1 VVGHLL
7 VIFRPFHDY
16 GATAEDQ
23 LDEISDLIY
32 EVTQREM
39 PRLADH
45 AAPDDAP
52 PDDKSD
58 SISDTDGM
66 TEDEWSTELP
76 DPDDPFA
83 STQTTA
89 PSPTE
94 PSTEDDWLSDPD
106 DPLA

>member
-1 VVGHLL
+1 
-7 VIFRPFHDY
+7 
-16 GATAEDQ
+16 
-23 LDEISDLIY
+23 
-32 EVTQREM
+32 
-39 PRLADH
+39 
-45 AAPDDAP
+45 
-52 PDDKSD
+52 
-58 SISDTDGM
+58 M